1 MFMSKFS
8 CMALYYHMYDKQTNG
23 LSVTKLDSIDQF
35 YNRNFRNY
43 LDNVST
49 SNIRYYGKLFEKTRL
64 IPTSLIFC
72 RHQLRSRTFWC
83 TLQILYRSD
92 FFVFK
97 NYVTIWFDQQTA
109 TLQVNHLCGVSS
121 Q

>member
-49 SNIRYYGKLFEKTRL
+49 SNIRYYGKLWKN
-64 IPTSLIFC
+64 
-72 RHQLRSRTFWC
+72 
-83 TLQILYRSD
+83 QIDSHFVNILSASAAFSD
-92 FFVFK
+92 VLVYPSNPVQVWFFRV
-97 NYVTIWFDQQTA
+97 
-109 TLQVNHLCGVSS
+109 
-121 Q
+121 